1 MNIETNA
8 KDIQSY
14 MSKVEK
20 KVAYATSNTI
30 NDLLFGIRERNLK
43 QFENIFDRPNTKFLK
58 SSFDIKKSTKSSLF
72 GSIMVSDNSKGKG
85 ASPLDVL
92 GHQVNPSK
100 RGNRRFESL
109 MKRQGLMGSTMY
121 ALPAKDVQSGVLD
134 QYGGIS
140 GRFSSWIISYFGAY
154 DKAGFKANMTDKKKS
169 KIHGIGRSKDTG
181 YYRTK
186 ADKEN
191 GVRTGFKKIN
201 GVMYFMSAGREGFG
215 GKRSHLQAGIYS
227 KTGTHGS
234 DIKPVILF
242 FDSKADY
249 KKRFFFEEIAD
260 GYVDKYAKE
269 LFLKNLN
276 AEIERL

>member
-1 MNIETNA
+1 MKVESNIKEVQA
-8 KDIQSY
+8 H

-20 KVAYATSNTI
+20 KIAYATSNTI
-30 NDLLFGIRERNLK
+30 NDLLFGIRQRNLE
-43 QFENIFDRPNTKFLK
+43 QFEKIFDRPNTKFLK

-72 GSIMVSDNSKGKG
+72 GSIMVGDNSKGKG

-100 RGNRRFESL
+100 RGNRRFETL

-121 ALPAKDVQSGVLD
+121 ALPAKDVQAGVLD

-140 GRFSSWIISYFGAY
+140 GKFSSWIISYFGKY

-169 KIHGIGRSKDTG
+169 KLHGIGTSDKG
-181 YYRTK
+181 YR
-186 ADKEN
+186 
-191 GVRTGFKKIN
+191 KIN

-242 FDSKADY
+242 FDAKSAY
-249 KKRFFFEEIAD
+249 KKRFFFEEIAE
-260 GYVDKYAKE
+260 GYIDKHAKE
-269 LFLKNLN
+269 LFSKNFDAEMARLK
-276 AEIERL
+276 